1 MRRFGKR
8 LAVIGLAVLTAV
20 LAAGCGKKVSSSA
33 VRRRRSLHMRR
44 AQVHIQYCSRSI

>member
-20 LAAGCGKKVSSSA
+20 LAAGCGKYKMVKQ
-33 VRRRRSLHMRR
+33 
-44 AQVHIQYCSRSI
+44 QVPTV

>member
-20 LAAGCGKKVSSSA
+20 LAAGCGKKGEF
-33 VRRRRSLHMRR
+33 
-44 AQVHIQYCSRSI
+44 ISR